1 MAARSTTCCGSA
13 EVVPAT
19 SASPNGALT
28 VSERRAVIALL
39 LVFVALLF
47 VELPGSWLM
56 EPDEARYAEI
66 PREMLA
72 THDYVT
78 PRLNDAH
85 YFEKP
90 PLLYWAN
97 ALSMRAFGLN
107 AYAARLPTRLAAL
120 GTGAIVVFELE
131 TPALAGWGL
140 WAALILLSA
149 PLSFVLGRY
158 NLTDGIL
165 TCAMTGAFFALRRF
179 LLSRERGARAV
190 GALAALGAC
199 VALAVL
205 AKGLIGIVFPGL
217 VLLIWAGGTGR
228 WRRVGEALRSPAPL
242 VFLVVAVP
250 WFVLVQRAAPDFATI
265 FFIREHVSRFATG
278 EAKRAGPVYYFVA
291 AVIAGFVPWTFVTPR
306 TVRQVAESWRERAAA
321 HADDV
326 FFAIWFCVILVFFS
340 VSRSKLLP
348 YILPAFPAAAALVA
362 RAILTRTESMR
373 RPLVVHAIVVT
384 LVAVGG
390 AAYGIAS
397 GELRRYDVTWL
408 AALGAVLLVAG
419 AWTGVALAREHG
431 RRAMFPAALG
441 WGGLYLAIILAM
453 PRVAD
458 DLSGHNLAL
467 VAARTPDARVVS
479 YRCYPQDFPWV
490 LRRPIAVADYVD
502 ELGSDDVRPP
512 EYYWTRDEFWKRWNA
527 GEHLVVV
534 VKRRTRAEF
543 DRSSVRGTPL
553 AANRK
558 YVVLANFPA
567 AAASPNLAR

>member
-1 MAARSTTCCGSA
+1 M
-13 EVVPAT
+13 
-19 SASPNGALT
+19 
-28 VSERRAVIALL
+28 SERRAVIALL

-72 THDYVT
+72 RHDYVT

-97 ALSMRAFGLN
+97 ALSMRAFGLD

-120 GTGAIVVFELE
+120 GTAAIVAFELE
-131 TPALAGWGL
+131 TPALPGWGL

-158 NLTDGIL
+158 NVTDGLL

-179 LLSRERGARAV
+179 LAARERGARAP

-199 VALAVL
+199 AALAVL
-205 AKGLIGIVFPGL
+205 TKGLIGIVFPGL
-217 VLLIWAGGTGR
+217 VLLIWAGVTGR
-228 WRRVGEALRSPAPL
+228 WRRVAEALWSPAPL

-250 WFVLVQRAAPDFATI
+250 WFVLVERAAPGFAGI
-265 FFIREHVSRFATG
+265 FFVREHFSRFATG
-278 EAKRAGPVYYFVA
+278 EAKRAGPIYYFVA
-291 AVIAGFVPWTFVTPR
+291 AFIAGFVPWTFVAPR
-306 TVRQVAESWRERAAA
+306 SVRQIAVSWRARAAA
-321 HADDV
+321 HADDL

-362 RAILTRTESMR
+362 RALLTRTESVR
-373 RPLVVHAIVVT
+373 RPLIVHAVIVTIVS
-384 LVAVGG
+384 LAGVG
-390 AAYGIAS
+390 YGIAS
-397 GELRRYDVTWL
+397 GELRRYDVSWL
-408 AALGAVLLVAG
+408 AALGAGLLVAG
-419 AWTGVALAREHG
+419 AWIGVARARTHG
-431 RRAMFPAALG
+431 RRALFPAALG
-441 WGGLYLAIILAM
+441 WGGLYLAIILAL
-453 PRVAD
+453 PHVAD
-458 DLSGHNLAL
+458 DLSAHNLAL

-479 YRCYPQDFPWV
+479 YRCYPQEFPWV
-490 LRRPIAVADYVD
+490 LRHPIVVADYVD
-502 ELGSDDVRPP
+502 ELGSDGIRPP
-512 EYYWTRDEFWKRWNA
+512 DHYWSRDEFWKRWNS

-534 VKRRTRAEF
+534 VKARARAEF
-543 DRSSVRGTPL
+543 AGSNANGTPL

-567 AAASPNLAR
+567 AVASPHPAR

>member
-1 MAARSTTCCGSA
+1 MSPAASTA
-13 EVVPAT
+13 
-19 SASPNGALT
+19 PNDGLA
-28 VSERRAVIALL
+28 VSERRALIALL
-39 LVFVALLF
+39 LVFAALLF
-47 VELPGSWLM
+47 VELPGSWLI

-78 PRLNDAH
+78 PQLNAAH

-97 ALSMRAFGLN
+97 ALSMKAFGLN

-120 GTGAIVVFELE
+120 GTAALLALELE
-131 TPALAGWGL
+131 TPALPGWGL

-149 PLSFVLGRY
+149 PLSFILGRY

-179 LLSRERGARAV
+179 LVARERGTRAA

-199 VALAVL
+199 VGLAVL

-217 VLLIWAGGTGR
+217 VLLIWAGVTGR
-228 WRRVGEALRSPAPL
+228 WRRVGEALWSPAPA
-242 VFLVVAVP
+242 VFLIVAVP
-250 WFVLVQRAAPDFATI
+250 WFVLVQRAAPAFDSI
-265 FFIREHVSRFATG
+265 FFVREHFSRFATG
-278 EAKRAGPVYYFVA
+278 EARRAGPVYYFVA
-291 AVIAGFVPWTFVTPR
+291 AFVAGFVPWTFVTPR
-306 TVRQVAESWRERAAA
+306 SVRQIADAWRARAAA
-321 HADDV
+321 HADEL
-326 FFAIWFCVILVFFS
+326 FFAIWFCVIFVFFS

-362 RAILTRTESMR
+362 RAILTRAESVR
-373 RPLVVHAIVVT
+373 RPLVVHAIAVT
-384 LVAVGG
+384 LVAIGG
-390 AAYGIAS
+390 VAYGIAS
-397 GELRRYDVTWL
+397 GELRRYDATWL

-419 AWTGVALAREHG
+419 AWSGVALARTRG

-453 PRVAD
+453 PRLAD
-458 DLSGHNLAL
+458 DLSAHNLAL
-467 VAARTPDARVVS
+467 VAARTPGARVVS
-479 YRCYPQDFPWV
+479 YRCYPQEFPWV
-490 LRRPIAVADYVD
+490 LRGPIAVADYVD
-502 ELGSDDVRPP
+502 ELGSDGQRPP
-512 EYYWTRDEFWKRWNA
+512 DLYWSRDAFWKRWNS

-534 VKRRTRAEF
+534 MKRRARAEF
-543 DRSSVRGTPL
+543 GGSNAHGTPL

-567 AAASPNLAR
+567 AVASPNPAR

>member
-1 MAARSTTCCGSA
+1 M
-13 EVVPAT
+13 
-19 SASPNGALT
+19 
-28 VSERRAVIALL
+28 SERRALIALV

-47 VELPGSWLM
+47 AELPGSWLM
-56 EPDEARYAEI
+56 EPDEARYAEV

-72 THDYVT
+72 TQDYVT

-97 ALSMRAFGLN
+97 ALSMRAFGLD

-120 GTGAIVVFELE
+120 GTAAVVAFELE
-131 TPALAGWGL
+131 TPALPGWGL

-158 NLTDGIL
+158 NVTDGLL

-179 LLSRERGARAV
+179 LAARERGARAP

-199 VALAVL
+199 AALAVL
-205 AKGLIGIVFPGL
+205 TKGLIGIVFPGL
-217 VLLIWAGGTGR
+217 VLLIWAGVTGR
-228 WRRVGEALRSPAPL
+228 WRRVAEALWSPAPL

-250 WFVLVQRAAPDFATI
+250 WFVLVERAAPGFAGI
-265 FFIREHVSRFATG
+265 FFVREHFSRFATG
-278 EAKRAGPVYYFVA
+278 EAKRAGPIYYFVA
-291 AVIAGFVPWTFVTPR
+291 AFIAGFVPWTFVAPR
-306 TVRQVAESWRERAAA
+306 SVRQIAVSWRARAAA
-321 HADDV
+321 HADDL

-362 RAILTRTESMR
+362 RALLTRTESVR
-373 RPLVVHAIVVT
+373 RPLIVHAVIVTIVS
-384 LVAVGG
+384 LAGVG
-390 AAYGIAS
+390 YGIAS
-397 GELRRYDVTWL
+397 GELRRYDVSWL
-408 AALGAVLLVAG
+408 AALGAGLLVAG
-419 AWTGVALAREHG
+419 AWIGVARARTHG
-431 RRAMFPAALG
+431 RRALFPAALG
-441 WGGLYLAIILAM
+441 WGGLYLAIILAL
-453 PRVAD
+453 PHVAD
-458 DLSGHNLAL
+458 DLSAHNLAL

-479 YRCYPQDFPWV
+479 YRCYPQEFPWV
-490 LRRPIAVADYVD
+490 LRHPIVVADYVD
-502 ELGSDDVRPP
+502 ELGSDGIRPP
-512 EYYWTRDEFWKRWNA
+512 DHYWSRDEFWKRWNS

-534 VKRRTRAEF
+534 VKARARAEF
-543 DRSSVRGTPL
+543 AGSNANGTPL

-567 AAASPNLAR
+567 AVASPHPAR

>member
-1 MAARSTTCCGSA
+1 MAASWTTCCGFA
-13 EVVPAT
+13 EV
-19 SASPNGALT
+19 SAAASHAPNGGQG
-28 VSERRAVIALL
+28 VSERRALIVLL
-39 LVFVALLF
+39 LIFVALLF
-47 VELPGSWLM
+47 AELPGSWLL
-56 EPDEARYAEI
+56 EPDEARYAEV

-97 ALSMRAFGLN
+97 ALSMRVFGLD

-120 GTGAIVVFELE
+120 GTAAIVIAELE
-131 TPALAGWGL
+131 TPALPGWGL

-158 NLTDGIL
+158 NLTDGVL

-179 LLSRERGARAV
+179 LVSRERGARAR

-217 VLLIWAGGTGR
+217 VLLIWAGTTGR
-228 WRRVGEALRSPAPL
+228 WRRVGEALWSPAPL

-250 WFVLVQRAAPDFATI
+250 WFVLVQRAAPAFDTI
-265 FFIREHVSRFATG
+265 FFVREHFSRFATG
-278 EAKRAGPVYYFVA
+278 EAKRAGPVYYFIGA
-291 AVIAGFVPWTFVTPR
+291 FIAGFVPWTFVTPR
-306 TVRQVAESWRERAAA
+306 SVRQIADAWRRRAAA
-321 HADDV
+321 HADAL
-326 FFAIWFCVILVFFS
+326 FFAIWFCTIVVFFS
-340 VSRSKLLP
+340 LSRSKLLP

-362 RAILTRTESMR
+362 RSILTRTESMR
-373 RPLVVHAIVVT
+373 PPLIVHAIIVT
-384 LVAVGG
+384 IVALGGVG
-390 AAYGIAS
+390 YGIAR
-397 GELRRYDVTWL
+397 GEFQRYDVTWP
-408 AALGAVLLVAG
+408 AALGAALLVAG
-419 AWTGVALAREHG
+419 AWIGVARAKTHG
-431 RRAMFPAALG
+431 RRAMFAAALG

-453 PRVAD
+453 PHVAD
-458 DLSGHNLAL
+458 DLSAHNLAL

-479 YRCYPQDFPWV
+479 YRCYPQEFPWV
-490 LRRPIAVADYVD
+490 LRHPIVVADYVD
-502 ELGSDDVRPP
+502 ELGSDGIRPP
-512 EYYWTRDEFWKRWNA
+512 DHYWSREEFWKRWNS
-527 GEHLVVV
+527 GERLVVV
-534 VKRRTRAEF
+534 VKRRARTEF
-543 DRSSVRGTPL
+543 GGSNADGTPL

-567 AAASPNLAR
+567 AAASPNPAR

>member
-1 MAARSTTCCGSA
+1 
-13 EVVPAT
+13 
-19 SASPNGALT
+19 
-28 VSERRAVIALL
+28 
-39 LVFVALLF
+39 
-47 VELPGSWLM
+47 
-56 EPDEARYAEI
+56 
-66 PREMLA
+66 
-72 THDYVT
+72 
-78 PRLNDAH
+78 
-85 YFEKP
+85 
-90 PLLYWAN
+90 
-97 ALSMRAFGLN
+97 
-107 AYAARLPTRLAAL
+107 
-120 GTGAIVVFELE
+120 
-131 TPALAGWGL
+131 L

-149 PLSFVLGRY
+149 PLTFVLGRY

-179 LLSRERGARAV
+179 LLARERGARAV

-217 VLLIWAGGTGR
+217 VLLIWAGVTGR
-228 WRRVGEALRSPAPL
+228 WRRVGEALWSPAPV

-265 FFIREHVSRFATG
+265 FFVREHVSRFATG

-291 AVIAGFVPWTFVTPR
+291 AFIAGFVPWTFVTPR
-306 TVRQVAESWRERAAA
+306 TVRQIAESWRGRAAA

-362 RAILTRTESMR
+362 RAILTRSESMQ

-390 AAYGIAS
+390 VAYGIAS
-397 GELRRYDVTWL
+397 GEVRRYDVTWL
-408 AALGAVLLVAG
+408 AALGALLLVAG
-419 AWTGVALAREHG
+419 AWTGVAFAREHG

-512 EYYWTRDEFWKRWNA
+512 EYYWTRDEFWKRWNS

-543 DRSSVRGTPL
+543 DRSNVRGTPL

>member
-1 MAARSTTCCGSA
+1 MAARSTTSCEFA
-13 EVVPAT
+13 EVSPAT
-19 SASPNGALT
+19 SIAPNGGFT
-28 VSERRAVIALL
+28 VRERRALIALL

-47 VELPGSWLM
+47 VELPGSWLI

-78 PRLNDAH
+78 PQLNDAH

-97 ALSMRAFGLN
+97 ALSMRVFGLN

-120 GTGAIVVFELE
+120 GTAAIVLVELE
-131 TPALAGWGL
+131 TPALPGWGL

-149 PLSFVLGRY
+149 PLSFILGRY

-165 TCAMTGAFFALRRF
+165 ACAMTGAFFALRRF
-179 LLSRERGARAV
+179 LSARERGAGAA

-199 VALAVL
+199 VGLAVL

-217 VLLIWAGGTGR
+217 VLLIWAGVTGR
-228 WRRVGEALRSPAPL
+228 WRRVGEALWSPAPV

-250 WFVLVQRAAPDFATI
+250 WFVLVQRAAPAFDSI
-265 FFIREHVSRFATG
+265 FFVREHFSRFATG
-278 EAKRAGPVYYFVA
+278 EAKRAGPVYYFVGA
-291 AVIAGFVPWTFVTPR
+291 FIAGFVPWTFVTPR
-306 TVRQVAESWRERAAA
+306 SVRQIVGSWRARAAA
-321 HADDV
+321 HAGEL
-326 FFAIWFCVILVFFS
+326 FFAIWFCVIVVFFS

-362 RAILTRTESMR
+362 RAILTRPEGTR
-373 RPLVVHAIVVT
+373 RPLVAHAIVVT
-384 LVAVGG
+384 LVALGG
-390 AAYGIAS
+390 MGYGIAS
-397 GELRRYDVTWL
+397 GELRHYDVTWL

-419 AWTGVALAREHG
+419 AWTGVALARTEG
-431 RRAMFPAALG
+431 RRALFPAALG

-479 YRCYPQDFPWV
+479 YRCYPQGFPWV
-490 LRRPIAVADYVD
+490 LRHPIVVADYVD
-502 ELGSDDVRPP
+502 ELGSDGVRPG
-512 EYYWTRDEFWKRWNA
+512 EYYWSRDEFWKRWNS

-534 VKRRTRAEF
+534 IKRRARAEF
-543 DRSSVRGTPL
+543 DGSNARGTPL
-553 AANRK
+553 AANRR

-567 AAASPNLAR
+567 TVASPNPAR

>member
-1 MAARSTTCCGSA
+1 MR
-13 EVVPAT
+13 
-19 SASPNGALT
+19 
-28 VSERRAVIALL
+28 ERRALIAVV

-47 VELPGSWLM
+47 AELPGSWLM

-78 PRLNDAH
+78 PTLNDAR

-120 GTGAIVVFELE
+120 GTAAIVAFELE
-131 TPALAGWGL
+131 TPALPGWGL
-140 WAALILLSA
+140 WAALMLLSA

-158 NLTDGIL
+158 NVTDGLL

-179 LLSRERGARAV
+179 LVARERGARAPV
-190 GALAALGAC
+190 ALAALGAC
-199 VALAVL
+199 AALAVL

-217 VLLIWAGGTGR
+217 VLLIWAGVTGR
-228 WRRVGEALRSPAPL
+228 WRRVAEALWSPAPL

-250 WFVLVQRAAPDFATI
+250 WFVLVERAAPGFARI
-265 FFIREHVSRFATG
+265 FFVREHVARFATG
-278 EAKRAGPVYYFVA
+278 EAKRAGPIYYFVA
-291 AVIAGFVPWTFVTPR
+291 AFIAGFVPWTFVAPHA
-306 TVRQVAESWRERAAA
+306 VRQIAESWRARAAA
-321 HADDV
+321 HADDL

-362 RAILTRTESMR
+362 RALLTRTESAR
-373 RPLVVHAIVVT
+373 RPLIVHAVIVT
-384 LVAVGG
+384 IVALGGVG
-390 AAYGIAS
+390 YGIAS
-397 GELRRYDVTWL
+397 GELRRYDVSWL
-408 AALGAVLLVAG
+408 AALGACLLVAG
-419 AWTGVALAREHG
+419 AWIGVARSRAHG
-431 RRAMFPAALG
+431 RRALFPAALG

-458 DLSGHNLAL
+458 DLSAHNLAL
-467 VAARTPDARVVS
+467 VAASTPDAQVVS
-479 YRCYPQDFPWV
+479 YRCYPQEFPWV
-490 LRRPIAVADYVD
+490 LRHPIVVADYVD
-502 ELGSDDVRPP
+502 ELGSDGIRPP
-512 EYYWTRDEFWKRWNA
+512 NHYWSRDEFWKRWNS

-534 VKRRTRAEF
+534 VKARTRAEF
-543 DRSSVRGTPL
+543 AGSNANGTPL

-567 AAASPNLAR
+567 AVASPHPAR

>member
-1 MAARSTTCCGSA
+1 M
-13 EVVPAT
+13 
-19 SASPNGALT
+19 
-28 VSERRAVIALL
+28 SERRALIALL

-47 VELPGSWLM
+47 AELPGSWLM

-78 PRLNDAH
+78 PTLNDAH

-97 ALSMRAFGLN
+97 ALSMRAFGLD

-120 GTGAIVVFELE
+120 GTAAIVAFELE
-131 TPALAGWGL
+131 TPALPGWGL

-158 NLTDGIL
+158 NVTDGLL

-179 LLSRERGARAV
+179 LAARERGARAPR
-190 GALAALGAC
+190 ALAALGAC
-199 VALAVL
+199 AALAVL
-205 AKGLIGIVFPGL
+205 TKGLIGIVFPGL
-217 VLLIWAGGTGR
+217 VLLIWAGVTGR
-228 WRRVGEALRSPAPL
+228 WRRVAEALWSPAPL

-250 WFVLVQRAAPDFATI
+250 WFVLVERAAPGFAGI
-265 FFIREHVSRFATG
+265 FFVREHFSRFATG
-278 EAKRAGPVYYFVA
+278 EAKRAGPIYYFVA
-291 AVIAGFVPWTFVTPR
+291 AFIAGFVPWTFVAPR
-306 TVRQVAESWRERAAA
+306 SVRQIAESWRARAAA
-321 HADDV
+321 HPDDL

-362 RAILTRTESMR
+362 RALLTRTESVR
-373 RPLVVHAIVVT
+373 GPLIVHAVIVT
-384 LVAVGG
+384 MVALAGLG
-390 AAYGIAS
+390 YGIAS
-397 GELRRYDVTWL
+397 GELRRYDVSWL
-408 AALGAVLLVAG
+408 AALGGALLVAG
-419 AWTGVALAREHG
+419 AWIGAARSRAHG
-431 RRAMFPAALG
+431 RRALFPAALG

-458 DLSGHNLAL
+458 DLSAHNLAL
-467 VAARTPDARVVS
+467 VAARTPDAQVVS
-479 YRCYPQDFPWV
+479 YRCYPQAFPWV
-490 LRRPIAVADYVD
+490 LRHPIVVADYVD
-502 ELGSDDVRPP
+502 ELGSDGIRPP
-512 EYYWTRDEFWKRWNA
+512 DRYWSRDEFWKRWNS

-534 VKRRTRAEF
+534 VKARTRAEF
-543 DRSSVRGTPL
+543 AGSNANGTPL

-567 AAASPNLAR
+567 AVASPHPAR